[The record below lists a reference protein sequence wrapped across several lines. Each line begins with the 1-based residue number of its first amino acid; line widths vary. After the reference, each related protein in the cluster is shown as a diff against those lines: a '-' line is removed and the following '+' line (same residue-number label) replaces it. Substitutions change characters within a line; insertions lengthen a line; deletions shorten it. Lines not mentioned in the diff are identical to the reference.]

1 MPSFGETLQREREM
15 RSISLEEI
23 SAATKISTR
32 NLRALE
38 EEKFDQLPGGIFN
51 KGFVRSYARFLGIDE
66 ERVVGDYISAENE
79 FRRKRLKEAVDS
91 GIVPAEELFAAGPQ
105 EPQPAPKHSGG
116 FQTAAIVLVC
126 LLVVVA
132 GSWFWIGSRTA
143 DSQIKAQAATIQT
156 HADPSS
162 PQASAALES
171 SPDTPGASAGNSATG
186 EKKDDRQP
194 QAEAASIP
202 ENATHD
208 KLSLHL
214 RAKQDS
220 WVQVT
225 ADGKVLLEAV
235 LASGTDRSFEASK
248 KFVVKL
254 GNAAGVEVSYNGK
267 TLPSFSP
274 EERVKVLTFPAAGVL
289 NP

>member
-15 RSISLEEI
+15 RGISLEEI
-23 SAATKISTR
+23 CAATKISTR

-91 GIVPAEELFAAGPQ
+91 GIVPAEELFAVAPQ
-105 EPQPAPKHSGG
+105 EPQPAPKHSGS
-116 FQTAAIVLVC
+116 FRTTAIVLVC
-126 LLVVVA
+126 LLVLGA
-132 GSWFWIGSRTA
+132 GSWLWLSTRAAGSHV
-143 DSQIKAQAATIQT
+143 KAQATPTQPQPAL
-156 HADPSS
+156 SS
-162 PQASAALES
+162 PRTSAAIDTT
-171 SPDTPGASAGNSATG
+171 PDTAKPGAGKSATS
-186 EKKDDRQP
+186 EKKDDRRSQ
-194 QAEAASIP
+194 AASIP
-202 ENATHD
+202 ENTARD
-208 KLSLHL
+208 RLSLHL

-274 EERVKVLTFPAAGVL
+274 EDRVKVLTLPAADVV

>member
-15 RSISLEEI
+15 RGISLEEI

-79 FRRKRLKEAVDS
+79 FRRKRVKDAVDS
-91 GIVPAEELFAAGPQ
+91 GIVPAEELLAVAPQ
-105 EPQPAPKHSGG
+105 EAEPAAKHSSA
-116 FQTAAIVLVC
+116 FRSTAVVLVL
-126 LLVVVA
+126 LLVIGA
-132 GSWFWIGSRTA
+132 GSWLWLGSRA
-143 DSQIKAQAATIQT
+143 KVSQVRT
-156 HADPSS
+156 
-162 PQASAALES
+162 QASARQSQTAPTTAQPSAAVES
-171 SPDTPGASAGNSATG
+171 APDTAKVSAAESATG
-186 EKKDDRQP
+186 EKKEDRKS

-202 ENATHD
+202 ENTAGD
-208 KLSLHL
+208 RLSLHL

-274 EERVKVLTFPAAGVL
+274 DDRVKVLTFPAAGVV